1 MNAPCKDCKDRVLG
15 CHSKCEKYKAFSEE
29 NKKTYKKRALLSS
42 IYGDSPNKQRRQR
55 MYQRFK
61 LGGGR

>member
-1 MNAPCKDCKDRVLG
+1 MNAPCKDCKDRTAG
-15 CHSKCEKYKAFSEE
+15 CHSKCEKYKAFEAE
-29 NKKTYKKRALLSS
+29 NKKKYEQRAMLSA

-55 MYQRFK
+55 QYKLFK